1 MCEEQKIRDSAA
13 AAGSAAQEV
22 VHPVHTVRVILPFFL
37 SAEGLHRP
45 SVDMSDGIPNMGPLG
60 ARRPEIQAIPVD
72 CSLCASH
79 R

>member
-1 MCEEQKIRDSAA
+1 MSEEQKIRDSAA

-37 SAEGLHRP
+37 SAEPEGLHRP

-72 CSLCASH
+72 CS
-79 R
+79 